1 MSEPLDWSYRTTEIP
16 EAGLR
21 QSRTATEAERA
32 KVASMLEIV
41 SCEQLTSEFVIRAIG
56 QGHYRLAGKVAGQ
69 LTQNCV
75 VTLDP
80 LAQAVGGTFDVEFWP
95 AGKQPASG
103 EDEVEA
109 LSAAEIEPIQHGMI
123 DAGRIVFETL
133 SASVDPYPRKA
144 GAEFKGD
151 ELNDAAELGD
161 SGPFV
166 ALKKLKDRG

>member
-41 SCEQLTSEFVIRAIG
+41 SCEQLSSEFVIRAIG
-56 QGHYRLAGKVAGQ
+56 QGHYRLAGKVAAQ

-80 LAQAVGGTFDVEFWP
+80 LAQAVEGTFDVEFWP
-95 AGKQPASG
+95 AGKQPAERRGRGRS
-103 EDEVEA
+103 VERRRDRA
-109 LSAAEIEPIQHGMI
+109 DRARHDRRRPHRFRDAVGRRSIPIRAKRGPNSRPTTPAMPPN
-123 DAGRIVFETL
+123 GR
-133 SASVDPYPRKA
+133 
-144 GAEFKGD
+144 
-151 ELNDAAELGD
+151 
-161 SGPFV
+161 
-166 ALKKLKDRG
+166 

>member
-1 MSEPLDWSYRTTEIP
+1 MSEPLDWSYRTSEIP

-32 KVASMLEIV
+32 KVANALDIV
-41 SCEQLTSEFVIRAIG
+41 SCEQLTAEFVIRAIG

-75 VTLDP
+75 ITLEP
-80 LAQAVGGTFDVEFWP
+80 LAQGVEGAFDVEFWP
-95 AGKQPASG
+95 SGKLPEGG

-109 LSAAEIEPIQHGMI
+109 LSAAEIEPILHGTI

-144 GAEFKGD
+144 GAQFEGD
-151 ELNDAAELGD
+151 ELSDADELGD
-161 SGPFV
+161 SGPF
-166 ALKKLKDRG
+166 ATLKKLKDRG